1 MTQSR
6 ITTPYGMRT
15 DANDIIKDVNLGGKR
30 ALITGA
36 ASGIG
41 IETARALALAG
52 ADVTIAVR
60 NVEAGQKVAADL
72 AAATGNPNIH
82 VMALDLS
89 DLASVEALARAWQ
102 GPLHILINNA
112 GVMASPLSRSPQ
124 GWESQFATNHMG
136 HFALALALH
145 PAMKQEGAR
154 LVSLSSSG
162 HHISPVVFEDI
173 QYDIRPY
180 DAWTAY
186 GQSKSA
192 NALFVVEAARRWA
205 ADGIFANAVM
215 PGAIHTNL
223 QRHSGELG
231 SPEEYW
237 KTPQQGAATSVLVA
251 ASPLLEGVSGRYFAD
266 CNQAEPIV
274 RASGNP
280 FDEMSLVAHWALD
293 PALAERLWNVSLA
306 LLGKA

>member
-1 MTQSR
+1 MTQPR

-15 DANDIIKDVNLGGKR
+15 DANDIIKDVNLDGKR

-180 DAWTAY
+180 QTTHNTGGHIMSDNPRDGVVNRYSQVWGMHNVFATGAGNFVQNTQYNPTGFLGGLAYWTA
-186 GQSKSA
+186 
-192 NALFVVEAARRWA
+192 
-205 ADGIFANAVM
+205 D
-215 PGAIHTNL
+215 AIRTQYLSNP
-223 QRHSGELG
+223 R
-231 SPEEYW
+231 P
-237 KTPQQGAATSVLVA
+237 LV
-251 ASPLLEGVSGRYFAD
+251 
-266 CNQAEPIV
+266 
-274 RASGNP
+274 
-280 FDEMSLVAHWALD
+280 
-293 PALAERLWNVSLA
+293 
-306 LLGKA
+306 

>member
-15 DANDIIKDVNLGGKR
+15 DANDIIKDVNLDGKR

-154 LVSLSSSG
+154 LVSLSS
-162 HHISPVVFEDI
+162 
-173 QYDIRPY
+173 
-180 DAWTAY
+180 
-186 GQSKSA
+186 
-192 NALFVVEAARRWA
+192 
-205 ADGIFANAVM
+205 
-215 PGAIHTNL
+215 
-223 QRHSGELG
+223 
-231 SPEEYW
+231 
-237 KTPQQGAATSVLVA
+237 
-251 ASPLLEGVSGRYFAD
+251 
-266 CNQAEPIV
+266 
-274 RASGNP
+274 RAS
-280 FDEMSLVAHWALD
+280 
-293 PALAERLWNVSLA
+293 
-306 LLGKA
+306 

>member
-1 MTQSR
+1 MTQPR

-15 DANDIIKDVNLGGKR
+15 DANDIIKDVNLDGKR

-192 NALFVVEAARRWA
+192 NALFAVEAARGKA
-205 ADGIFANAVM
+205 AVHVVSTGEANPYRVKLRAPGFSNLSVFCDLARGTLLADAVS
-215 PGAIHTNL
+215 I
-223 QRHSGELG
+223 LG
-231 SPEEYW
+231 SLDLVIPEID
-237 KTPQQGAATSVLVA
+237 
-251 ASPLLEGVSGRYFAD
+251 R
-266 CNQAEPIV
+266 
-274 RASGNP
+274 
-280 FDEMSLVAHWALD
+280 
-293 PALAERLWNVSLA
+293 
-306 LLGKA
+306 

>member
-15 DANDIIKDVNLGGKR
+15 DANDIIKDVNLDGKR

-72 AAATGNPNIH
+72 VAASGNPNIH

-124 GWESQFATNHMG
+124 GWERQFATNHMW
-136 HFALALALH
+136 HFA
-145 PAMKQEGAR
+145 
-154 LVSLSSSG
+154 
-162 HHISPVVFEDI
+162 
-173 QYDIRPY
+173 
-180 DAWTAY
+180 
-186 GQSKSA
+186 
-192 NALFVVEAARRWA
+192 
-205 ADGIFANAVM
+205 
-215 PGAIHTNL
+215 
-223 QRHSGELG
+223 
-231 SPEEYW
+231 
-237 KTPQQGAATSVLVA
+237 
-251 ASPLLEGVSGRYFAD
+251 
-266 CNQAEPIV
+266 
-274 RASGNP
+274 
-280 FDEMSLVAHWALD
+280 
-293 PALAERLWNVSLA
+293 
-306 LLGKA
+306 

>member
-1 MTQSR
+1 MTQPR

-15 DANDIIKDVNLGGKR
+15 DANDIIKDVNLDGKR

-145 PAMKQEGAR
+145 YADE
-154 LVSLSSSG
+154 LFL
-162 HHISPVVFEDI
+162 
-173 QYDIRPY
+173 IR
-180 DAWTAY
+180 D
-186 GQSKSA
+186 
-192 NALFVVEAARRWA
+192 
-205 ADGIFANAVM
+205 
-215 PGAIHTNL
+215 
-223 QRHSGELG
+223 GEL
-231 SPEEYW
+231 
-237 KTPQQGAATSVLVA
+237 
-251 ASPLLEGVSGRYFAD
+251 F
-266 CNQAEPIV
+266 
-274 RASGNP
+274 ASGVPETVLSTENI
-280 FDEMSLVAHWALD
+280 MAVYGAKAGV
-293 PALAERLWNVSLA
+293 ERLEDGRLEFVPRYDE
-306 LLGKA
+306 